1 MNIFNK
7 YTLKTLAKNKTRT
20 LVTIIGIILS
30 AAMIC
35 AVTSLVTSLQSFLL
49 NQAISREG
57 DWHGVVLN
65 ISSDELSKLQGNDK
79 LLNYATLQ
87 NIGYSVLEEGENNEK
102 PYLAVLGIDSSFKEM
117 MPIHLTKGRMPETT
131 SEIILPKHLQTNG
144 GVKYQLGD
152 VLELTLGERISNDT
166 KVYQDTAFQ
175 YGKYG
180 SEEFIPTNNRT
191 YQVVGFYER
200 PSFESYS
207 APGYSALTLIDE
219 TASDSYLAYIK
230 MSNPKEVFQFI
241 IENFS
246 AYDANYNYDVLRYI
260 GASNETSFNAV
271 LYGLSSILIGII
283 MVASISLIYNAFSI
297 SISERIKQFGLLA
310 SIGATKR
317 QLMKSVMFEAS
328 FLSIIGIP
336 LGILSGLTGIGITLH
351 FTKNLIVN
359 YLVGN
364 TDSSLTLNL
373 KITPISILITALI
386 AYVTILI
393 SAYIPARKAV
403 KISNIEAIRQ
413 NHDIYMKSKSV
424 KTSKLAYKL
433 FGFEGMIASK
443 NFKRNKRKY
452 RATVFSLFVSVV
464 LFITA
469 SSYCAYLKQS
479 SNAIVSPPSYDI
491 AYFYDSDTNKNESLQ
506 DLYNLLASTNGVT
519 KSNYASHFYSDI
531 LIDSKKLTK
540 EYVDFYKN
548 IYGTEY
554 YNFDQEMETTA
565 VISFINDEEY
575 EKYLTE
581 NGFDKNKYMNLD
593 NPVGIAVDFIKR
605 YANDKYYT
613 FHLLND
619 SNLSID
625 LLKRKE
631 IDGYY
636 FSEQQTNASGETI
649 YIYEKE
655 SKDSNVVVEGEDT
668 YYSQND
674 TDASSK
680 DSLAFT
686 EDEVIS
692 RIQLNIGETTDAL
705 PLGLERNEGEL
716 IIMYPYSA
724 MSSVLGDDT
733 IATNEVFFFQ
743 TSDHKK
749 VYDSMYKEL
758 DEQGIPTHR
767 LIDVA
772 ESADTDRAIL
782 TIINVFSYGF
792 ITLISL
798 IATANVFNTISTNIH
813 LRRREFAMLKS
824 IGMTQKGFHKMM
836 NYECMLYGFKG
847 LLYGLPVSFIIIY
860 FIYRAMLNGWETSFF
875 IPINSIIIVIV
886 SVFIVVFSTMLYS
899 TSLIKKDNTIDAL
912 KNENI

>member
-49 NQAISREG
+49 KQSIAREG

-65 ISSDELSKLQGNDK
+65 ISSEELSKLKGNDK

-87 NIGYSVLEEGENNEK
+87 NIGYSILEEGENSEK

-117 MPIHLTKGRMPETT
+117 MPIHLIKGRMPETT

-152 VLELTLGERISNDT
+152 VLDLSLGERISNDT
-166 KVYQDTAFQ
+166 KVYQDTSYQ

-180 SEEFIPTNNRT
+180 SEEFVPTNKRT
-191 YQVVGFYER
+191 YTVVGFYER
-200 PSFESYS
+200 PSFESYT
-207 APGYSALTLIDE
+207 APGYSALTLTDE

-230 MSNPKEVFQFI
+230 MNNPKEVFQFI
-241 IENFS
+241 SDNFS
-246 AYDANYNYDVLRYI
+246 AYTANYNYDILRFI

-271 LYGLSSILIGII
+271 LYSLSSILIGII

-351 FTKNLIVN
+351 FTKNLFVDF
-359 YLVGN
+359 LVGTT
-364 TDSSLTLNL
+364 TDSGLTLDL
-373 KITPISILITALI
+373 KITPFSILIAAII

-413 NHDIYMKSKSV
+413 NHDIQMKSRGV
-424 KTSKLAYKL
+424 KTSRLTYKL

-491 AYFYDSDTNKNESLQ
+491 AYYYSSDANKNESMEQ
-506 DLYNLLASTNGVT
+506 LYQLLSSTNGIT
-519 KSNYASHFYSDI
+519 KSNYAFHSYNNI

-540 EYVDFYKN
+540 EYVDFNNKFSGEDYSN
-548 IYGTEY
+548 E
-554 YNFDQEMETTA
+554 DQVVDINA

-575 EKYLTE
+575 EKYLIE
-581 NGFDKNKYMNLD
+581 NGFDKNKYMNLE
-593 NPVGIAVDFIKR
+593 NPVGIAVDSIKR
-605 YANDKYYT
+605 YVDDKYYT
-613 FHLLND
+613 FHLLNE
-619 SNLSID
+619 SNLSMELI
-625 LLKRKE
+625 KRKE
-631 IDGYY
+631 IEGYY
-636 FSEQQTNASGETI
+636 FSDKQTNDSGETF
-649 YIYEKE
+649 YLYEKE
-655 SKDSNVVVEGEDT
+655 GNEYDVVVQGEDV
-668 YYSQND
+668 YYYENEIDSSDKD
-674 TDASSK
+674 TLVFQK
-680 DSLAFT
+680 MKSLA
-686 EDEVIS
+686 
-692 RIQLNIGETTDAL
+692 
-705 PLGLERNEGEL
+705 
-716 IIMYPYSA
+716 
-724 MSSVLGDDT
+724 
-733 IATNEVFFFQ
+733 
-743 TSDHKK
+743 
-749 VYDSMYKEL
+749 
-758 DEQGIPTHR
+758 
-767 LIDVA
+767 
-772 ESADTDRAIL
+772 
-782 TIINVFSYGF
+782 
-792 ITLISL
+792 
-798 IATANVFNTISTNIH
+798 VFN
-813 LRRREFAMLKS
+813 
-824 IGMTQKGFHKMM
+824 
-836 NYECMLYGFKG
+836 
-847 LLYGLPVSFIIIY
+847 
-860 FIYRAMLNGWETSFF
+860 
-875 IPINSIIIVIV
+875 
-886 SVFIVVFSTMLYS
+886 
-899 TSLIKKDNTIDAL
+899 
-912 KNENI
+912 